1 MHDLLGRLSLTEG
14 EKEKYRN
21 QIDTA
26 TELDKLV
33 ELEGT
38 LDNLQNKEIEE
49 AVEKAKVTLP
59 QYMDTRL
66 KELDQTGSGF
76 PDLLKKLQNI
86 IDEYREQLDGLPNK
100 KAVEDLVEQAK
111 EEMDGYIAE
120 YQKTLTA
127 GQDDNN
133 GAGEQAPQAPQA
145 PQAGDNNGA
154 GEQAPQAPQAGDNN
168 GAGEQAPQ
176 APQAGDNNGAGE
188 QAPQAPQAGDNNGA
202 GEQAPQ
208 APQAGDN
215 NGAGEQAPQAP
226 QAGDNNGAG
235 EQAPQAPQAPQA
247 GDNNGAGEQA
257 PQAPQAGDN
266 NGAGEQAPQAPQAGD
281 NNGAG
286 EQAPQAPQAGD
297 QTFTGTVGSVNVTV
311 LFDKPVNAEKV
322 TVKEITE
329 KDLVDKISRQAGGG
343 SIRLF
348 DLSLTKDGKEAHVN
362 EERTVRLA
370 LEGLGENV
378 QVYHVKP
385 DGQLE
390 LLDSKVEDGHVI
402 FRINHFSLF
411 AIKTMSTK
419 SNQETPS
426 NQATPS
432 TQAKST
438 PKETTKDATSKKTL
452 PNTGTADSTAL
463 LAAAAS
469 TAILGLGLAGR
480 RRKED

>member
-1 MHDLLGRLSLTEG
+1 MRPSSAPGGGGQVVQAADGARPQGVSSTLDSYRKTLHDLLGRLSLTEG

-133 GAGEQAPQAPQA
+133 GAGEQAP
-145 PQAGDNNGA
+145 
-154 GEQAPQAPQAGDNN
+154 
-168 GAGEQAPQ
+168 
-176 APQAGDNNGAGE
+176 
-188 QAPQAPQAGDNNGA
+188 
-202 GEQAPQ
+202 
-208 APQAGDN
+208 
-215 NGAGEQAPQAP
+215 
-226 QAGDNNGAG
+226 
-235 EQAPQAPQAPQA
+235 
-247 GDNNGAGEQA
+247 
-257 PQAPQAGDN
+257 
-266 NGAGEQAPQAPQAGD
+266 QAPQAPQAGD

>member
-168 GAGEQAPQ
+168 GAGE
-176 APQAGDNNGAGE
+176 
-188 QAPQAPQAGDNNGA
+188 
-202 GEQAPQ
+202 
-208 APQAGDN
+208 
-215 NGAGEQAPQAP
+215 
-226 QAGDNNGAG
+226 
-235 EQAPQAPQAPQA
+235 QAPQAPQA

>member
-1 MHDLLGRLSLTEG
+1 KG
-14 EKEKYRN
+14 
-21 QIDTA
+21 
-26 TELDKLV
+26 
-33 ELEGT
+33 
-38 LDNLQNKEIEE
+38 
-49 AVEKAKVTLP
+49 
-59 QYMDTRL
+59 
-66 KELDQTGSGF
+66 
-76 PDLLKKLQNI
+76 
-86 IDEYREQLDGLPNK
+86 
-100 KAVEDLVEQAK
+100 EQAGQASQAGK
-111 EEMDGYIAE
+111 GE
-120 YQKTLTA
+120 QA
-127 GQDDNN
+127 GQASQA
-133 GAGEQAPQAPQA
+133 GKGEQAGQASQAGKGEQASQAGKGEQASQAGKGEQAPQA
-145 PQAGDNNGA
+145 GK
-154 GEQAPQAPQAGDNN
+154 GEQAPQAGKGKPADDVGKPSPRN
-168 GAGEQAPQ
+168 
-176 APQAGDNNGAGE
+176 
-188 QAPQAPQAGDNNGA
+188 
-202 GEQAPQ
+202 
-208 APQAGDN
+208 
-215 NGAGEQAPQAP
+215 
-226 QAGDNNGAG
+226 
-235 EQAPQAPQAPQA
+235 
-247 GDNNGAGEQA
+247 
-257 PQAPQAGDN
+257 
-266 NGAGEQAPQAPQAGD
+266 
-281 NNGAG
+281 
-286 EQAPQAPQAGD
+286 

-348 DLSLTKDGKEAHVN
+348 DLSLTKDGKETHVN

-432 TQAKST
+432 AQAKST

>member
-1 MHDLLGRLSLTEG
+1 MHLSEQDRTKY
-14 EKEKYRN
+14 EKEIKNGDQTSLDQLRALFTKL
-21 QIDTA
+21 QDQQAQEAID
-26 TELDKLV
+26 
-33 ELEGT
+33 
-38 LDNLQNKEIEE
+38 
-49 AVEKAKVTLP
+49 KAKIALP
-59 QYMDTRL
+59 SYMSTRL
-66 KELDQTGSGF
+66 EELDQSGF
-76 PDLLKKLQNI
+76 TFSTLLKHLMEVVKEYSKLF
-86 IDEYREQLDGLPNK
+86 DDAPNRKSVEELEK
-100 KAVEDLVEQAK
+100 KAREI
-111 EEMDGYIAE
+111 MDGYITE
-120 YQKTLTA
+120 YQKTLTPGLGTTDEGAPQPGSQASQA
-127 GQDDNN
+127 GK
-133 GAGEQAPQAPQA
+133 GEQAPQAGKGE
-145 PQAGDNNGA
+145 QAGQASQAGK
-154 GEQAPQAPQAGDNN
+154 GEQAPQAGKGEQAGQASQAGDKGKPADDVGKPSPRN
-168 GAGEQAPQ
+168 
-176 APQAGDNNGAGE
+176 
-188 QAPQAPQAGDNNGA
+188 
-202 GEQAPQ
+202 
-208 APQAGDN
+208 
-215 NGAGEQAPQAP
+215 
-226 QAGDNNGAG
+226 
-235 EQAPQAPQAPQA
+235 
-247 GDNNGAGEQA
+247 
-257 PQAPQAGDN
+257 
-266 NGAGEQAPQAPQAGD
+266 
-281 NNGAG
+281 
-286 EQAPQAPQAGD
+286 

-348 DLSLTKDGKEAHVN
+348 DLSLTKDGKETHVN

-432 TQAKST
+432 AQAKST

>member
-1 MHDLLGRLSLTEG
+1 
-14 EKEKYRN
+14 
-21 QIDTA
+21 
-26 TELDKLV
+26 
-33 ELEGT
+33 
-38 LDNLQNKEIEE
+38 
-49 AVEKAKVTLP
+49 
-59 QYMDTRL
+59 MDARL
-66 KELDQTGSGF
+66 KEFDSSHPNFQM
-76 PDLLKKLQNI
+76 LLEKLMGVV
-86 IDEYREQLDGLPNK
+86 DKYRKLFDNAPNRK
-100 KAVEDLVEQAK
+100 EVEELEKQAQ
-111 EEMDGYIAE
+111 EEMDAHIAE
-120 YQKTLTA
+120 YKKTLAPAPGAT
-127 GQDDNN
+127 DN
-133 GAGEQAPQAPQA
+133 GA
-145 PQAGDNNGA
+145 PQAGNAGGKGKPDAGSGKDNAKPDA
-154 GEQAPQAPQAGDNN
+154 GSGKGDAGKQAGD
-168 GAGEQAPQ
+168 AGSGKDNAKPD
-176 APQAGDNNGAGE
+176 AGSGKGDAGKQAGDAGSGKDN
-188 QAPQAPQAGDNNGA
+188 AKPDAGSGKDNAGKQAGDA
-202 GEQAPQ
+202 GKPS
-208 APQAGDN
+208 PRN
-215 NGAGEQAPQAP
+215 
-226 QAGDNNGAG
+226 
-235 EQAPQAPQAPQA
+235 
-247 GDNNGAGEQA
+247 
-257 PQAPQAGDN
+257 
-266 NGAGEQAPQAPQAGD
+266 
-281 NNGAG
+281 
-286 EQAPQAPQAGD
+286 

-329 KDLVDKISRQAGGG
+329 KDLVDRISRQAGGG

-348 DLSLTKDGKEAHVN
+348 DLSLTRGGKETHVN

-390 LLDSKVEDGHVI
+390 LLESKVEDGHVI

>member
-1 MHDLLGRLSLTEG
+1 
-14 EKEKYRN
+14 
-21 QIDTA
+21 
-26 TELDKLV
+26 
-33 ELEGT
+33 
-38 LDNLQNKEIEE
+38 
-49 AVEKAKVTLP
+49 
-59 QYMDTRL
+59 MDARL
-66 KELDQTGSGF
+66 KEFDSSHPNFQM
-76 PDLLKKLQNI
+76 LLEKLMGVV
-86 IDEYREQLDGLPNK
+86 DKYRKLFDNAPNRK
-100 KAVEDLVEQAK
+100 EVEELEKQAQ
-111 EEMDGYIAE
+111 EEMDAHIAE
-120 YQKTLTA
+120 YKKTLAPAPGAT
-127 GQDDNN
+127 DN
-133 GAGEQAPQAPQA
+133 GA
-145 PQAGDNNGA
+145 PQAGNAGGKGKPDAGA
-154 GEQAPQAPQAGDNN
+154 GKDNAKPDAGSGKDNAKPDAGAGKDNAKPDAGSGKDNAKPDAGSGKDNAKPDAGAGKGDAGKQAGDA
-168 GAGEQAPQ
+168 GAGKGDAGK
-176 APQAGDNNGAGE
+176 QAGDAGAGKDN
-188 QAPQAPQAGDNNGA
+188 AKPDAGSGKGDAGKQAGDA
-202 GEQAPQ
+202 GKPS
-208 APQAGDN
+208 PRN
-215 NGAGEQAPQAP
+215 
-226 QAGDNNGAG
+226 
-235 EQAPQAPQAPQA
+235 
-247 GDNNGAGEQA
+247 
-257 PQAPQAGDN
+257 
-266 NGAGEQAPQAPQAGD
+266 
-281 NNGAG
+281 
-286 EQAPQAPQAGD
+286 

-329 KDLVDKISRQAGGG
+329 KDLVDRISRQAGGG

-348 DLSLTKDGKEAHVN
+348 DLSLTRGGKETHVN

-390 LLDSKVEDGHVI
+390 LLESKVEDGHVI

>member
-226 QAGDNNGAG
+226 QA
-235 EQAPQAPQAPQA
+235 
-247 GDNNGAGEQA
+247 
-257 PQAPQAGDN
+257 
-266 NGAGEQAPQAPQAGD
+266 
-281 NNGAG
+281 
-286 EQAPQAPQAGD
+286 PQAGD

>member
-202 GEQAPQ
+202 GEQAP
-208 APQAGDN
+208 
-215 NGAGEQAPQAP
+215 
-226 QAGDNNGAG
+226 
-235 EQAPQAPQAPQA
+235 
-247 GDNNGAGEQA
+247 
-257 PQAPQAGDN
+257 
-266 NGAGEQAPQAPQAGD
+266 QAPQAPQAGD

>member
-154 GEQAPQAPQAGDNN
+154 GEQAPQAPQA
-168 GAGEQAPQ
+168 
-176 APQAGDNNGAGE
+176 PQAGDNNGAGE

-235 EQAPQAPQAPQA
+235 EQAP
-247 GDNNGAGEQA
+247 
-257 PQAPQAGDN
+257 
-266 NGAGEQAPQAPQAGD
+266 QAPQAPQAGD